1 MQALDSVVIA
11 FSGGVDSALVAKAAS
26 KALPKTKVLLVTADS
41 QSLGSGELEK
51 CKELS
56 QQWNL
61 EWMVDT
67 DSPKYLMANRPLHYL
82 RCSHVHQGRKDHFP
96 CLGDKSARVHQARF
110 RKLFERSHQLN
121 QLVSHIHPQTESAM
135 SCR

>member
-26 KALPKTKVLLVTADS
+26 KALPKSQVLLVTADS

-51 CKELS
+51 CEELS

-61 EWMVDT
+61 EWKSVQT
-67 DSPKYLMANRPLHYL
+67 NEFENSQYIANQ
-82 RCSHVHQGRKDHFP
+82 SSFKAGSK
-96 CLGDKSARVHQARF
+96 
-110 RKLFERSHQLN
+110 
-121 QLVSHIHPQTESAM
+121 
-135 SCR
+135 